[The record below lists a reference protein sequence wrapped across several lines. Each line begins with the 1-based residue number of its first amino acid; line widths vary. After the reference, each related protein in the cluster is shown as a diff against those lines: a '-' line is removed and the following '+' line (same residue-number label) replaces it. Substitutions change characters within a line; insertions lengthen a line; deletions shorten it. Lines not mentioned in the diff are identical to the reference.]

1 LTPADAGR
9 AAGANHS
16 EFDGRPGEDPV
27 VPDFDAVYRADP
39 DPWRV
44 RSSHYE
50 TRKLA
55 IVLAC
60 LTRESYRKAW
70 DPGCGVGELAARLA
84 SRADWIL
91 ATDGSAEAVSLARTR
106 CAGLSNV
113 VLTQLRLPGIAPV
126 GDADLIV
133 LSEFWYY
140 LPADARKES
149 LDMIR
154 CVSSHDAELLSVHW
168 RHRPHDAWLSGEDVQ
183 AEIATRLEAAG
194 WSRLVHH
201 DDEAFVL
208 DVHRNGA

>member
-1 LTPADAGR
+1 LTPVDSGAARAD
-9 AAGANHS
+9 HT
-16 EFDGRPGEDPV
+16 ELDDGPGWNPV

-60 LTRESYRKAW
+60 LSRESYRKAW
-70 DPGCGVGELAARLA
+70 DPGCGIGELAAHLA

-91 ATDGSAEAVSLARTR
+91 ATDGSAEAVSLARGR
-106 CAGLSNV
+106 CAGLGNV
-113 VLTQLRLPGIAPV
+113 VLTQLKLPGIAPV

-140 LPADARKES
+140 LAQDARRES
-149 LDMIR
+149 LEMIR
-154 CVSSHDAELLSVHW
+154 CASSYDAELLSVHW
-168 RHRPHDAWLSGEDVQ
+168 RQRPHDAWLSGEDVQ
-183 AEIATRLEAAG
+183 AEIASRLEATG

-201 DDEAFVL
+201 EDEAFVL
-208 DVHRNGA
+208 NVHRNGG